1 MPRQSSIKPLQEIS
15 EINMTP
21 LIDLTFIL
29 LITFIITMPLIEQG
43 IPIKLPQ
50 GKAQEVNENE
60 TRSITLDVEGRL
72 YLDRVPVTLDELRQE
87 MQVIGAAMPNTASA
101 AKVLTA
107 PVADWT
113 GGAVTCW
120 GADDRGQ
127 LGRLPAAVHL
137 KLTPLALP
145 DAAP

>member
-87 MQVIGAAMPNTASA
+87 MQVIGAAMPNTAILIRA
-101 AKVLTA
+101 DQALAYGKVVEVLRILNEAKIARMALITN
-107 PVADWT
+107 PET
-113 GGAVTCW
+113 
-120 GADDRGQ
+120 
-127 LGRLPAAVHL
+127 PAER
-137 KLTPLALP
+137 
-145 DAAP
+145 